1 MSLILNSITISEK
14 CQERIKRFR
23 DRVFFKEYLSI
34 PMAEVMNELRYKAS
48 AEDRLQRFRDCG
60 KYISIDPESGQILK
74 ANFCKQRLCPVCN
87 YISSCIAWHKISK
100 SISFIRAN
108 HPAVQFVFMTVT
120 IRNCTADEL
129 SKKLDEVLQ
138 GFRRLTNRKTWKD
151 RTLGV
156 LRGLEITY
164 NSKSQTYHPHIHML
178 VAVEG
183 DYFSREN
190 KKYIDI
196 ETLRKWWTESARL
209 DYHVQVDIRKVD
221 SEDNAVAEVA
231 KYAVKTADIL
241 KTDSDDEQIKATYT
255 LHQCIYGRRLKATTG
270 VFKTAFKELKLGDLD
285 ELELDSVGAHESAV
299 DLIFDDN
306 KADYDIKGVVENE

>member
-1 MSLILNSITISEK
+1 MSRLFDFSTLSEK

-23 DRVFFKEYLSI
+23 ERVFFKEYLSI
-34 PMAEVMNELRYKAS
+34 PMAEVMERLRYKAS
-48 AEDRLQRFRDCG
+48 ANDRIQRFRDCG
-60 KYISIDPESGQILK
+60 KYLSIDPGTGQILK

-87 YISSCIAWHKISK
+87 YISSCIAWHKISA
-100 SISFIRAN
+100 SIGFIRAK

-120 IRNCTADEL
+120 VRNCQAGEL
-129 SKKLDEVLQ
+129 SEKLDEVLQ

-164 NSKSQTYHPHIHML
+164 NAKSRSYHPHIHML
-178 VAVEG
+178 VAVDGE
-183 DYFSREN
+183 YFSKEN
-190 KKYIDI
+190 KKYITV
-196 ETLRKWWTESARL
+196 ETLRKWWSESARL

-241 KTDSDDEQIKATYT
+241 KADSDDEQITATYT

-270 VFKTAFKELKLGDLD
+270 VFKEAFKELKLGDLD
-285 ELELDSVGAHESAV
+285 ELELDSVSSHENAV
-299 DLIFDDN
+299 DIIFDDN
-306 KADYDIKGVVENE
+306 EADYYIKE